1 MKVPFAFRLA
11 AREARSTVRRLGAY
25 TVAIAAGIAALVA
38 INSFRAELVRS
49 VADESR
55 GLLGADL
62 RISSGRPLPDS
73 VQAVV
78 DSATAAG
85 VPVATVTGT
94 VSVAL
99 APSGLTRLVQVRGVE
114 GAYPFYGAIVT
125 EPAGLWGT
133 FAGTHDALVDPSLLL
148 ALEARVGD
156 SLRIGQAS
164 FRIAG
169 TLAKG
174 PVELGP
180 QSLIAPRVWIS
191 RAGLADAGLI
201 QFGSLVTYRTFLRI
215 PDADALQRFGD
226 RYHDFFR
233 RQQVRQTTAEEQSRE
248 IGEGFEWMTRFLGLI
263 GLTALLLG
271 GLGVASAV
279 NVFVKQK
286 RATIATLRCLGATPR
301 TAFLAYLLQ
310 AALLGLIGS
319 IAGIMVGLVV
329 QAFLPAVF
337 GPMIPVDVHFRV
349 NPLQLLGG
357 LAIGVW
363 VATVFALLP
372 LLEVRTVSP
381 LQALR
386 HDVQPE
392 ASPRDPVRWA
402 VVVALIASVAALA
415 VMQAPMARIGFAY
428 TGALLAGLAVLRG
441 AAALLMKA
449 TRRWFPHR
457 ATFVLRQG
465 VGNLFRPANQT
476 AAVIVALG
484 FGVYLI
490 AANWTVQT
498 NLLETIR
505 PRTAGDQ
512 PDLVA
517 FDIQPDQTDSL
528 AAIFAAAGAP
538 PPELVPIVP
547 ARIVALRG
555 KPVDE
560 ILNGPERT
568 RHRAVG
574 APPRAPQHVPCPAE
588 RLREAARG
596 RVVGHRPARQRH
608 RPRLGRGGHREG
620 ARPAHRRHHHLG
632 RAGRPHRVPRHQHPP
647 RRLGPPRDQ
656 LLLRL
661 RARRDRQRAHDLRH
675 AHPRARCHDP
685 RRHPARHCPRV
696 AQHLDHRHRGRA
708 GDHFRHHPPRRLGH
722 PLHCRVRA
730 RRRDRRPDRRHRRR
744 PLPARPRVRSASDA
758 RRDAS
763 PSLADPAHRVR
774 GARDACRP
782 HRRGARLGRRVGH
795 DAVGVRGAVPAAGPG
810 AAVLWLGVAGLAM
823 LVGTLSS
830 RGLMGQPPLAAL
842 RETGE

>member
-38 INSFRAELVRS
+38 INSFRSELVRS

-114 GAYPFYGAIVT
+114 GAYPFYGTIVT

-402 VVVALIASVAALA
+402 VAGRAHRQRRAARRHAGAHGPHRLRLHRRA
-415 VMQAPMARIGFAY
+415 AR
-428 TGALLAGLAVLRG
+428 R
-441 AAALLMKA
+441 
-449 TRRWFPHR
+449 TRR
-457 ATFVLRQG
+457 
-465 VGNLFRPANQT
+465 PARRRGT
-476 AAVIVALG
+476 AHESDPAL
-484 FGVYLI
+484 VP
-490 AANWTVQT
+490 A
-498 NLLETIR
+498 
-505 PRTAGDQ
+505 PRH
-512 PDLVA
+512 VR
-517 FDIQPDQTDSL
+517 
-528 AAIFAAAGAP
+528 AAAGRRQP
-538 PPELVPIVP
+538 VP
-547 ARIVALRG
+547 AR
-555 KPVDE
+555 
-560 ILNGPERT
+560 
-568 RHRAVG
+568 
-574 APPRAPQHVPCPAE
+574 Q
-588 RLREAARG
+588 
-596 RVVGHRPARQRH
+596 
-608 RPRLGRGGHREG
+608 
-620 ARPAHRRHHHLG
+620 
-632 RAGRPHRVPRHQHPP
+632 
-647 RRLGPPRDQ
+647 
-656 LLLRL
+656 
-661 RARRDRQRAHDLRH
+661 
-675 AHPRARCHDP
+675 
-685 RRHPARHCPRV
+685 
-696 AQHLDHRHRGRA
+696 
-708 GDHFRHHPPRRLGH
+708 
-722 PLHCRVRA
+722 
-730 RRRDRRPDRRHRRR
+730 PDGRRHRRAR
-744 PLPARPRVRSASDA
+744 LRRLPHRGQLDRADEPARDDPSED
-758 RRDAS
+758 RR
-763 PSLADPAHRVR
+763 
-774 GARDACRP
+774 
-782 HRRGARLGRRVGH
+782 
-795 DAVGVRGAVPAAGPG
+795 
-810 AAVLWLGVAGLAM
+810 
-823 LVGTLSS
+823 
-830 RGLMGQPPLAAL
+830 
-842 RETGE
+842 